1 MFDGI
6 QTFQACLSQQGRRRH
21 HPIEMLWNNLLSL
34 WVGCKAFGRM
44 KHHFC
49 DIWSGPIST
58 WALFLFFL
66 LSLNHIPDGR
76 WCPPQLGRKPLVN
89 KTNKTQTATIK
100 LDVLVIATQARTR
113 AGVGMVLSSL
123 LCWHCEALASSLH
136 RLDPSVEVRLVDLM
150 EPPYAAGAREEIA
163 SIGSSIWQNCNHL

>member
-1 MFDGI
+1 MAVD
-6 QTFQACLSQQGRRRH
+6 A
-21 HPIEMLWNNLLSL
+21 
-34 WVGCKAFGRM
+34 
-44 KHHFC
+44 
-49 DIWSGPIST
+49 
-58 WALFLFFL
+58 
-66 LSLNHIPDGR
+66 
-76 WCPPQLGRKPLVN
+76 PPLGRKPLVN

-163 SIGSSIWQNCNHL
+163 SIGSYI

>member
-1 MFDGI
+1 MAVD
-6 QTFQACLSQQGRRRH
+6 A
-21 HPIEMLWNNLLSL
+21 
-34 WVGCKAFGRM
+34 
-44 KHHFC
+44 
-49 DIWSGPIST
+49 
-58 WALFLFFL
+58 
-66 LSLNHIPDGR
+66 
-76 WCPPQLGRKPLVN
+76 PPLGRKPLVN

-100 LDVLVIATQARTR
+100 LDVL

-163 SIGSSIWQNCNHL
+163 SIGSYI